1 MHINR
6 YRGAVVTP
14 DEQRNRVFFAYASA
28 PPLRA
33 EAMRDAAS
41 ALSKRGHDART
52 WEDMKVD
59 GRVLIDS
66 IIEEIDASDG
76 LVGEISSMNWNVL
89 FELGYAVAR
98 NKPIWLAFDETDAE
112 AERIWNEVAIFAT
125 VGRTEYAGNPE
136 VLVGRY
142 LSSLGHSTQPLFGV
156 LLANGK
162 PREENA
168 VFAPSL
174 PLRFSAA
181 LGLEQLLERQSHL
194 KILGAGDDLGIAPL
208 GFYAK
213 EIYRSSAAIIHLL
226 GASRKHAT
234 EHNARAS
241 FLAGFAHGLGIPLL
255 MVVQQG
261 FAAPLDYRDL
271 LYQYSTSADLQKKVK
286 EWLDTIPKARLG
298 GRRLG
303 RFQLDIELPLSS
315 FGQYVAEYEADE
327 LGAYFIQTS
336 EFSAVVAGESQIFA
350 GRKGTGKTA
359 TMLQVALDLGRDR
372 EVLVVPIK
380 PSSYELAGL
389 IEVLKQFGSPAHAE
403 YFLMTSWTFLIQ
415 SEIALRA
422 LELLGGRPL
431 SQDEQTA
438 GDDLRYLLQQM
449 SINPDEDLSARL
461 ERVVKR
467 VLRETAQGDRNDHD
481 AVARAIRADQ
491 LSRLRTLTSRILGGF
506 RRIAI
511 LIDNLDKN
519 WERGAD
525 FEVNARFILSLLVA
539 AGRIEKDFSR
549 SRGDAGF
556 NATLALFIRTDILD
570 AVRSYAREPDKI
582 GARAVDWGDEQLL
595 VRVLEERYAAN
606 RRKRVGS
613 ASMWDELFCQE
624 VRGLP
629 TRDYILWRALRR
641 PRDFVYFAN
650 SALTTAINRGH
661 SQIDAS
667 DITYAEREYSRF
679 AIQALIVESESLDVN
694 LEEALYEFAG
704 LSATQPVGEID
715 RLLSSAADPEGLR
728 KWLTAASFFGVEVA
742 DRKFEY
748 VEGEVSARRKSLVAE
763 RIAAKEERTPRL
775 RIHPAFR
782 PYLEISD
789 DDLHD

>member
-1 MHINR
+1 MGTSNAGNERI
-6 YRGAVVTP
+6 
-14 DEQRNRVFFAYASA
+14 FFAYASQ

-33 EAMRDAAS
+33 EAMRDTAA
-41 ALSKRGHDART
+41 ALSGRGYEART
-52 WEDMKVD
+52 WEDLKVD
-59 GRVLIDS
+59 GRMLIDT
-66 IIEEIDASDG
+66 ITEQIDASAS
-76 LVGEISSMNWNVL
+76 VIGEISSMNWNVL

-98 NKPIWLAFDETDAE
+98 NKPVWLAFDETDTE
-112 AERIWNEVAIFAT
+112 ADRNWNEVAIFAT
-125 VGRTEYAGNPE
+125 VGRTQYGGNPE
-136 VLVGRY
+136 VLVARY
-142 LSSLGHSTQPLFGV
+142 LRSLADPTPPLYGA

-194 KILGAGDDLGIAPL
+194 KVLGAGDDLGIAPL
-208 GFYAK
+208 GFYTK
-213 EIYRSSAAIIHLL
+213 EIYRSSAAILHLL
-226 GASRKHAT
+226 GVNRKRAT

-241 FLAGFAHGLGIPLL
+241 FLAGFTHGLGIPLL
-255 MVVQQG
+255 MVVQQD
-261 FAAPLDYRDL
+261 FASPLDYRDL
-271 LYQYSTSADLQKKVK
+271 LYQYGTSAELQKKVK

-303 RFQLDIELPLSS
+303 RFQLDIELPLTS

-327 LGAYFIQTS
+327 LGDYFVQTS
-336 EFSAVVAGESQIFA
+336 EFSAVVSGESQIFA

-359 TMLQVALDLGRDR
+359 TMLQVAIDLGRDR
-372 EVLVVPIK
+372 EVLTVPIK

-389 IEVLKQFGSPAHAE
+389 MEVLKQFGSPAHAE
-403 YFLMTSWTFLIQ
+403 YFLMTSWTYLIQ
-415 SEIALRA
+415 SEIALRV
-422 LELLGGRPL
+422 LEVLEDRPL
-431 SQDEQTA
+431 SSDEQSA
-438 GDDLRYLLQQM
+438 ISDLRYLLQQM
-449 SINPDEDLSARL
+449 SIEADEDLSTRL
-461 ERVVKR
+461 ERVVKK
-467 VLRETAQGDRNDHD
+467 VIRELGQGEGSDHD
-481 AVARAIRADQ
+481 AVARVIRTDQLGRIRA
-491 LSRLRTLTSRILGGF
+491 LTSRLLGYF
-506 RRIAI
+506 RRVAI

-539 AGRIEKDFSR
+539 AGKIEKEFGRLRAD
-549 SRGDAGF
+549 GGF
-556 NATLALFIRTDILD
+556 HATLALFIRTDILD

-606 RRKRVGS
+606 RTHGGS
-613 ASMWDELFCQE
+613 SGSMWDELFCPE

-629 TRDYILWRALRR
+629 ARDYFLWRALRR
-641 PRDFVYFAN
+641 PRDFVYLAN

-667 DITYAEREYSRF
+667 DIVHAEREYSRF
-679 AIQALIVESESLDVN
+679 AIQALIVESESLNLN

-704 LSATQPVGEID
+704 VSATQSLGDID
-715 RLLSSAADPEGLR
+715 TMLGSVRNAEELR

-742 DRKFEY
+742 DGKFEY
-748 VEGEVSARRKSLVAE
+748 VEGEVSARRKALVGE
-763 RIAAKEERTPRL
+763 RIAAKEKRAVRL

-782 PYLEISD
+782 PYLEIVD